1 MRRRARSDQYV
12 PGGGV
17 GGYSL
22 IEVLVVVAILAIVV
36 SAVAISIGGNAS
48 RGLEAQAA
56 RLQAL
61 LRLGCEQSEL
71 TGRDLGIFVSR
82 RHLEFAWQGPD
93 RWYPLAEAP
102 REALRRRELDAG
114 IEWTLERDGERLV
127 LQDDAPVDPQL
138 LCLSSGELSPFRLWL
153 GRGDV
158 PERWLLEGR
167 PDGQVLRERSDG

>member
-1 MRRRARSDQYV
+1 MRRRARRGQYV
-12 PGGGV
+12 PDV
-17 GGYSL
+17 RAGGYSL
-22 IEVLVVVAILAIVV
+22 IEVLVVVVILAVVV
-36 SAVAISIGGNAS
+36 SAVILSMGGNAS
-48 RGLEAQAA
+48 RGLEAQAT

-82 RHLEFAWQGPD
+82 RHLEFAWRGPD
-93 RWYPLAEAP
+93 RWYPLTEAP

-138 LCLSSGELSPFRLWL
+138 LCLSSGELSPFHLRLS
-153 GRGDV
+153 RNDV